1 MDVPQ
6 FLFFL
11 FLIFCVKPY
20 ILCPVGF
27 RMPTW
32 PVPTYE
38 YIQMTWFIPTWV
50 DLAFIPIY
58 LIFAAGSTRFWV
70 AKQILVHGMFFNG
83 PHIVWRYQ
91 IPHTCTMPAWFI
103 PMLYLNP
110 FPIGISFAWPGRDDK
125 QLHGASTLG
134 HPSRSVAGAS
144 GVYGCGEI
152 CT

>member
-6 FLFFL
+6 FLLFL
-11 FLIFCVKPY
+11 FLNFCVKPY

-38 YIQMTWFIPTWV
+38 YIPMTWFIPTWV
-50 DLAFIPIY
+50 DLVFIPIY
-58 LIFAAGSTRFWV
+58 LVFAAGSTRFWV
-70 AKQILVHGMFFNG
+70 AKQILVHGIFVQWST
-83 PHIVWRYQ
+83 HCLALSD
-91 IPHTCTMPAWFI
+91 PHTCTKSAWSI

-110 FPIGISFAWPGRDDK
+110 FPIGIPFAWPGRDDK

-134 HPSRSVAGAS
+134 HPSRSVAAAS

-152 CT
+152 CM